1 MNRAEFRVAM
11 ARPAT
16 RILTAPL
23 ALDPM
28 SAALAKQVG
37 FEVVYVGGGG
47 LGYQRA
53 VSEALLT
60 ASEVADAARAIAE
73 QVDVGVVIDGTT
85 GFGDA
90 VHTWRTV
97 RMMEQTGAFA
107 VELED
112 QLAPKRAHHQK
123 GIDHIIPVTEMA
135 GKIAA
140 AVEART
146 DPDFLIIARTN
157 AISHDGVEDALA
169 RLAVYAEAGADL
181 LLALPRDLEELEAI
195 ADGTE
200 LPLVAMLPVGRPDA
214 DLHRLG
220 VALKLDAFSATLHG
234 YRAIRRGYEDLL
246 AGEEMVDSIPA
257 ALAEL
262 APLGTAMQIERLW
275 EIEART
281 TERATPVGDGAE

>member
-1 MNRAEFRVAM
+1 M
-11 ARPAT
+11 ARPAPKVV
-16 RILTAPL
+16 TAPL

-60 ASEVADAARAIAE
+60 ASEVGEAARAIAE
-73 QVDVGVVIDGTT
+73 QVDVGVVVDGTT

-97 RMMEQTGAFA
+97 RMMEQTGAVA

-123 GIDHIIPVTEMA
+123 GIDHMIPAPEMA

-140 AVEART
+140 AVDART
-146 DPDFLIIARTN
+146 DSDFLIIARTN
-157 AISHDGVEDALA
+157 ALSHDGVEDALA

-181 LLALPRDLEELEAI
+181 LLALPRDLEELESI
-195 ADGTE
+195 SSGTE
-200 LPLVAMLPVGRPDA
+200 LPLVAMLPAGRSDA
-214 DLHRLG
+214 DLLG
-220 VALKLDAFSATLHG
+220 QGYALKLDAFSATLHG

-262 APLGTAMQIERLW
+262 APLGKAMQIELLR